1 MLVLYIIIGFGVLN
15 FLLFFIRIKLFF
27 VEFFMGLLREDLL
40 FFVVFN
46 KVFFISVDDFSL
58 DVMVILVDLVNKFIV
73 LVEDDL
79 RLVI

>member
-15 FLLFFIRIKLFF
+15 FLLFFMRIKLFF